1 MEIVFARVA
10 GIDVHK
16 RQVTVAVRVS
26 DDQSGG
32 GESRVQ
38 LVGRCDR
45 RACGG
50 MVLLVAHT
58 PHLCGEVR
66 TRAVAGTNSRTGHD
80 DYGRVLHPLTSIFR
94 AAGVRDD
101 LGWAR
106 PRDAR

>member
-58 PHLCGEVR
+58 LPMWGSPHSGCRRDELSNR
-66 TRAVAGTNSRTGHD
+66 TR
-80 DYGRVLHPLTSIFR
+80 
-94 AAGVRDD
+94 
-101 LGWAR
+101 
-106 PRDAR
+106 